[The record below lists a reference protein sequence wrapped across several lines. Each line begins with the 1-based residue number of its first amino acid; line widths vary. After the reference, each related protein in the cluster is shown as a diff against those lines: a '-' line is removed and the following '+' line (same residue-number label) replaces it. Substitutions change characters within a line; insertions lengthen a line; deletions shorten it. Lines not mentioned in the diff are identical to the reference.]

1 MVTGSLLLLFVIPGC
16 AGLIVLVCL
25 GIKAAVNKKAEEKD
39 REALASKMDAVTSTE
54 AASDNPYLSKKSE

>member
-16 AGLIVLVCL
+16 AGLIVLICI

-39 REALASKMDAVTSTE
+39 REALARKMDAITSAEE
-54 AASDNPYLSKKSE
+54 ASSNPYLGKKE